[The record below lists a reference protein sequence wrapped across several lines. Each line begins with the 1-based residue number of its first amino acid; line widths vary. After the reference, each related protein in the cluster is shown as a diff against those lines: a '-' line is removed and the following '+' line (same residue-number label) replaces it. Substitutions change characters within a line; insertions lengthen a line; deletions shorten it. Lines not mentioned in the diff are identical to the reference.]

1 MPSVLSHILNSLA
14 SVLSVPVALIQEL
27 NLFIRS
33 HLGLYGQLAFDLIL
47 LYLVFLLVYKVSR
60 VVLDTALYV
69 ILPSVAL
76 SLVSSFFLPVA
87 FGYLLPVCVAALIV
101 VNIVRS

>member
-33 HLGLYGQLAFDLIL
+33 HLGLYGQLAFDLI
-47 LYLVFLLVYKVSR
+47 FLLVYKVSR

>member
-14 SVLSVPVALIQEL
+14 GVLSVPVALIQEL